1 MRNLNLRRL
10 ILWILILCI
19 TININLAIGNDM
31 IKKIELENDKKI
43 IVPTNYNEVLHSSV
57 KHNGIDV
64 QLVRYEKDSKSIHYG
79 QSNIS
84 FLISKS
90 GRLEGMSWLLPEYR
104 YTDKQLEKDQ
114 AESIAVDFLQNYAPD
129 LIGKYKIQWIDKHEE
144 NINVDGAKIK
154 IAGMKVKCRNLEDGL
169 YFWVVIAPDKTP
181 IIFERDIEWDFIKAG
196 RQTEKWL
203 HDRWLKK
210 ELSK

>member
-1 MRNLNLRRL
+1 MRKLT
-10 ILWILILCI
+10 LWIFSLCI
-19 TININLAIGNDM
+19 TINANLAIGNDM
-31 IKKIELENDKKI
+31 TKKIELENNKEITIPD
-43 IVPTNYNEVLHSSV
+43 NYNEVLHSSV

-64 QLVRYEKDSKSIHYG
+64 QLVRYEKNSKSVHYG
-79 QSNIS
+79 QANIS

-104 YTDKQLEKDQ
+104 DTDKHLEKNK
-114 AESIAVDFLQNYAPD
+114 AESIAINFLQNYAPD
-129 LIGKYKIQWIDKHEE
+129 LIGKYKVLWIDKHEE
-144 NINVDGAKIK
+144 IINVDGTKMK

-169 YFWVVIAPDKTP
+169 YFWIVIAPDESP

-203 HDRWLKK
+203 HDRWLQKV
-210 ELSK
+210 LSQ